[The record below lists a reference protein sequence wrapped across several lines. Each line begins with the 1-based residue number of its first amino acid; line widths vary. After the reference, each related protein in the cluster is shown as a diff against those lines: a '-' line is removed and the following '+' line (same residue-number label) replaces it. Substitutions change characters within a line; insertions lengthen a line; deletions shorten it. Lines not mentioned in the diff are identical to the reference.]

1 RGRGAAPARRAGGR
15 RPAHAA
21 RERGALVEGRGA
33 GGRGSDEPPVPR
45 QGRPDRGRLTMDDA
59 SMLADRDERAIETI
73 GRQLDRESPPTPRG
87 VAFAWDVDTHAAAA
101 VVPPPR
107 RTGRVAVVIG
117 ALLVAFTL
125 GAAAGAAVATLVLRD
140 APLGVEPDE
149 RRPAALTP
157 PPAPAPPKPRPVT
170 SSPPRPSR
178 A

>member
-1 RGRGAAPARRAGGR
+1 
-15 RPAHAA
+15 
-21 RERGALVEGRGA
+21 
-33 GGRGSDEPPVPR
+33 
-45 QGRPDRGRLTMDDA
+45 MDDA
-59 SMLADRDERAIETI
+59 SMLTDRDERAIETI
-73 GRQLDRESPPTPRG
+73 RRQLDRESPPTPRG

-125 GAAAGAAVATLVLRD
+125 GAGVGAVVATLLLRD
-140 APLGVEPDE
+140 APLGVEPDG

-178 A
+178 ASPRVAPPPAEEALRPPPPVPPAPSVERGLSTGRAAVDEARTGRAPEPRAPESP